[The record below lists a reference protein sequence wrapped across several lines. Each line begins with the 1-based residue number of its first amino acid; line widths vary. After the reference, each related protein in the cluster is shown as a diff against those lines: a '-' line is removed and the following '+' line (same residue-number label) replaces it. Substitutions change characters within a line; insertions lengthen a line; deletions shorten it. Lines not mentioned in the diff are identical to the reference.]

1 MDATHENIKAILF
14 EILSEYP
21 QRARIEKTFI
31 DAYSEYLRWGEFSL
45 SKKTLTGIKTAY
57 NHFIAFRGNVALH
70 EIDKRFIDQ
79 FAITLMKKAPKGS
92 RVYFRS
98 YRAMFQKFVEWGFI
112 PKNSFSSLKLP
123 KQQRNELKYFT
134 ENEFLSLAEKETN
147 QNLRDLFILCF
158 YLGLRLAEIINLIW
172 ENVHLEKKFV
182 LIGDESFITKAR
194 KIRRVPICE
203 KASRILEKRIPKIYH
218 ANKRNY
224 VFTKSNGFPFSGDW
238 VSKSF
243 KKLIRDSGLSDE
255 FHFHSIRHSTASN
268 LARLGVPVPVI
279 QQILGHSNV
288 QTTMLYTHT
297 NINDLINAVT
307 VFDNCTQQQ
316 IKNYG
321 G

>member
-1 MDATHENIKAILF
+1 VNWCYRFLKLGYLIIWRKVARNKQIIHSISKYRGIVFLKVETFTQLGKWFNTLTTDIDKIKMDATHENIKAILF

-158 YLGLRLAEIINLIW
+158 YLGLRLAE
-172 ENVHLEKKFV
+172 
-182 LIGDESFITKAR
+182 
-194 KIRRVPICE
+194 
-203 KASRILEKRIPKIYH
+203 
-218 ANKRNY
+218 
-224 VFTKSNGFPFSGDW
+224 
-238 VSKSF
+238 
-243 KKLIRDSGLSDE
+243 
-255 FHFHSIRHSTASN
+255 
-268 LARLGVPVPVI
+268 
-279 QQILGHSNV
+279 
-288 QTTMLYTHT
+288 
-297 NINDLINAVT
+297 
-307 VFDNCTQQQ
+307 
-316 IKNYG
+316 
-321 G
+321 